1 MYKYLESASKY
12 SRITGNLY
20 VFPEV
25 GYTRQPG
32 DPLSNPDYY
41 ESMTLWTF
49 IESKNGLLWG
59 MIDSAVVEDV
69 EKSLNELWK
78 RFIKNVE
85 KFKKHHKPKTK
96 KQANKFLEERAKDH
110 MVPYLGPVPT
120 FLIND
125 VENQNQ

>member
-1 MYKYLESASKY
+1 MYKYLESATDYNQK
-12 SRITGNLY
+12 TGRLY

-25 GYTRQPG
+25 GYIRQPG

-41 ESMTLWTF
+41 ENMTLWTF
-49 IESKNGLLWG
+49 IQSNNGLLWG

-78 RFIKNVE
+78 RFIKDVE
-85 KFKKHHKPKTK
+85 KFKKHHNPKTK
-96 KQANKFLEERAKDH
+96 KQADKFLEERAK
-110 MVPYLGPVPT
+110 VPLPLYPSILPT

-125 VENQNQ
+125 LKNKD